1 MKERKKKEYERES
14 KRERKQER
22 QKEGKHKQE
31 KGMCPWVRRS
41 VRLSR
46 VIFKQQKL
54 LFLRFERLQMTNNNK
69 NNNNDDNNDK

>member
-22 QKEGKHKQE
+22 HKEGKHKQE
-31 KGMCPWVRRS
+31 KGMCPSVRRS

-46 VIFKQQKL
+46 VIFKQKKS
-54 LFLRFERLQMTNNNK
+54 LFLRLERLQMTNNN
-69 NNNNDDNNDK
+69 DDNNDK